1 MLFLYIYFWYWY
13 SISINPVQ
21 TAFVF
26 WKSPQDVARAVV
38 VDLTSV
44 CQPPCFGWATASVS
58 TPDSTERAVWIRY
71 AFTHGAVLFG
81 TVVFFWHAPLTG
93 DRHRTLW
100 WLVKSA
106 FCLYFSIQKKR
117 KQTQQGGPDSG
128 GTFAPC
134 VCGAYPL
141 FLGLFL
147 SRNRTKLA
155 ASTFFV
161 CRIYVDFPPWT
172 MGDSVFLDR
181 QNSYLVS
188 VAFIWLKCN
197 GLVLIW

>member
-1 MLFLYIYFWYWY
+1 MIFNQYKSSPNCFCILKITTGRGSRCGCRLDISLSASLLWLSNSICLDTRLHRARSMDPLRVYARCGSLWHCCFFLTRASDWW
-13 SISINPVQ
+13 Q
-21 TAFVF
+21 T
-26 WKSPQDVARAVV
+26 SDSVV
-38 VDLTSV
+38 T
-44 CQPPCFGWATASVS
+44 CKIW
-58 TPDSTERAVWIRY
+58 
-71 AFTHGAVLFG
+71 
-81 TVVFFWHAPLTG
+81 
-93 DRHRTLW
+93 
-100 WLVKSA
+100 A